1 MLEVLPEPGRELVLS
16 SARRIRFDRGQTIL
30 NQGSASA
37 TLLIIESGRVSIHL
51 LTSAGENVILAVMG
65 PGEVLGEMGLVIPT
79 GERTASVRAID
90 EVTIRALRRESFDEL
105 RRNHPSVNDFLM
117 HLLAARADR
126 LSRLVVEAYH
136 VPVEQRVARRLLEV
150 GRLFATELL
159 PVAIPLTQDEVAQL
173 AGTRR
178 PTANQ
183 ILRGFQDAGFLR
195 LARGRVELLD
205 IAGLRQRC

>member
-90 EVTIRALRRESFDEL
+90 EVTIRALR
-105 RRNHPSVNDFLM
+105 
-117 HLLAARADR
+117 
-126 LSRLVVEAYH
+126 LSLIH
-136 VPVEQRVARRLLEV
+136 
-150 GRLFATELL
+150 
-159 PVAIPLTQDEVAQL
+159 I
-173 AGTRR
+173 
-178 PTANQ
+178 
-183 ILRGFQDAGFLR
+183 
-195 LARGRVELLD
+195 
-205 IAGLRQRC
+205 